1 MKKLKHFVQKS
12 ILAIPQIGNKTL
24 ILFWLILFSFSTPF
38 VEAQTYLYFQDSPD
52 PDLYDPSWMEL
63 VAPSELER
71 KGEDL
76 RKFPVESNTPG
87 PQGINS
93 LRLKWTSKTGGS
105 WFAIAAGT
113 NWDANN
119 LTNTDTLSFYLYSVE
134 GIVPANLPKVFLEDT
149 QNNKSVMISLTD
161 YSTTLQANQWI
172 RIKVPM
178 VPFLTQANPIDYTQ
192 IKTVGFAQNIA
203 DNAQHTL
210 LIDDVRVYAGN
221 GFSPPV
227 SSPQG
232 LTAKGYDSHVFL
244 SWNANP
250 ESNIGGYE
258 IYQSADGGNSY
269 ALRAAVSP
277 NDTIF
282 TDFVRAQGTNLFLKY
297 KINALNE
304 ANEPSG
310 FSDIVNVSTYDMT
323 DELLLDMVQEATF
336 RYFYDH
342 AHPASG
348 MARERNNSENT
359 VTSGGSG
366 FGIMALLVGVERGF
380 ITRDQGIE
388 RMLKILNFLEN
399 ADRFHGAW
407 SHWINGNTGA
417 VIPFS
422 TKDNGGDLVETAFLA
437 QGLLTARQYFDQETT
452 NEQLISQKITYL
464 WEGIEWD
471 WYRRNNGNY
480 LYWHWSPN
488 YGWDMNMTVAGPNEA
503 MIVYLLAIASPTHG
517 VPPTLFHNGWAASS
531 YYVNGSS
538 FYGHKIW
545 VGWDYGGPLF
555 FTHYSF
561 LGFNPTD
568 IADDYANYFDNNRNI
583 SLINRAYCIDNPKN
597 YEGYSENCWGLTASD
612 DPYGYSAHE
621 PTSGRDNGTITPTA
635 ALSAMPYTPVE
646 SMAALKHFYQNLGD
660 RIWGNFGFFDAFNQE
675 ANWYATSYLAID
687 QGPIIDMI
695 ENYRSQLL
703 WNKFMANPEIQPM
716 LDTIGFVP
724 DPSSIVNL
732 SNEGTQLLNCYP
744 NPASKQVTI
753 EFSIE
758 KSSGISLE
766 IFNSKGVLVK
776 YLENNQHFQQ
786 GTHQI
791 GLNIEEFSQG
801 FFYIKL
807 QSEDGILVRKLLIK

>member
-1 MKKLKHFVQKS
+1 MRNHIKNIKFMIKRF
-12 ILAIPQIGNKTL
+12 NKVFKVFIIVSL
-24 ILFWLILFSFSTPF
+24 YLFMSSNSH
-38 VEAQTYLYFQDSPD
+38 VKAQTYLYFQDSPD
-52 PDLYDPSWMEL
+52 PELYDPSWMEL

-71 KGEDL
+71 KGSDL

-93 LRLKWTSKTGGS
+93 LRLKWTSKSGGD
-105 WFAIAAGT
+105 WFAIAAGA
-113 NWDANN
+113 NWEAKN
-119 LTNTDTLSFYLYSVE
+119 LSNTDTLSFYLYSVE
-134 GIVPANLPKVFLEDT
+134 GIVPANLPKVFFEDT
-149 QNNKSVMISLTD
+149 QNNKSIMIGLTD
-161 YSTTLQANQWI
+161 YSTTLQANQWV
-172 RIKVPM
+172 RIKIPM

-192 IKTVGFAQNIA
+192 IKTVGFAQNLA
-203 DNAQHTL
+203 DNTEHTL
-210 LIDDVRVYAGN
+210 LIDDVRVYTGN

-227 SSPQG
+227 SAPQG

-244 SWNANP
+244 RWNKNP
-250 ESNIGGYE
+250 ESNVGGYE
-258 IYQSADGGNSY
+258 IYQSTDGGNSW
-269 ALRAAVSP
+269 ALRAAVGT

-310 FSDIVNVSTYDMT
+310 FSDVVNVSTYDMT
-323 DELLLDMVQEATF
+323 DEQLLDMVEEATF

-348 MARERNNSENT
+348 MARERNNSGNT

-366 FGIMALLVGVERGF
+366 FGIMALLVGIERSF

-388 RMLKILNFLEN
+388 RILKIINFLEN
-399 ADRFHGAW
+399 ADRFHGVW
-407 SHWINGNTGA
+407 SHWIDGNTGA

-422 TKDNGGDLVETAFLA
+422 TNDNGGDLVETAFLA
-437 QGLLTARQYFDQETT
+437 QGLLAARQYFDQP
-452 NEQLISQKITYL
+452 NPDEQLIIQKITGL
-464 WEGIEWD
+464 WETIEWD

-480 LYWHWSPN
+480 LYWHWSPDH
-488 YGWDMNMTVAGPNEA
+488 GWAMNMTVAGPNES

-517 VPPTLFHNGWAASS
+517 VPASLFHDGWAASS
-531 YYVNGSS
+531 YYINGNT

-561 LGFNPTD
+561 LGFDPRD
-568 IADDYANYFDNNRNI
+568 IKDSYANYFDNNKNI
-583 SLINRAYCIDNPKN
+583 SLINRAYCVDNPKN
-597 YEGYSENCWGLTASD
+597 YEGYGENCWGLTASD
-612 DPYGYSAHE
+612 DPNGYSVHE

-635 ALSAMPYTPVE
+635 ALSAMPYTPDE
-646 SMAALKHFYQNLGD
+646 SIAALKHFYRTLGD
-660 RIWGNFGFFDAFNQE
+660 RIWGNFGFYDAFNQE
-675 ANWYATSYLAID
+675 VNWYATSYLAID

-724 DPSSIVNL
+724 NPSSIRNL
-732 SNEGTQLLNCYP
+732 HKDNFLEVICYP
-744 NPASKQVTI
+744 NPASDQIIVEFTIETGSIVTI
-753 EFSIE
+753 ELRNSE
-758 KSSGISLE
+758 GI
-766 IFNSKGVLVK
+766 LVK
-776 YLENNQHFQQ
+776 ILEKNQHFSP
-786 GTHQI
+786 GMHKI
-791 GLNIEEFSQG
+791 GVNIGNFLPG
-801 FFYIKL
+801 FYFVKL
-807 QSEDGILVRKLLIK
+807 QSEDINLVKKLLIN

>member
-1 MKKLKHFVQKS
+1 MS
-12 ILAIPQIGNKTL
+12 
-24 ILFWLILFSFSTPF
+24 LFLFASPF
-38 VEAQTYLYFQDSPD
+38 AEAQTYLYFQDSPD
-52 PDLYDPSWMEL
+52 PELYDPSWMEL
-63 VAPSELER
+63 VTPSELER
-71 KGEDL
+71 KGADL

-93 LRLKWTSKTGGS
+93 LRLKWTSKTGGD

-113 NWDANN
+113 NWEAKN

-134 GIVPANLPKVFLEDT
+134 GIVPANLPKVFMEDT
-149 QNNKSVMISLTD
+149 QNNKSILISLTD
-161 YSTTLQANQWI
+161 YSGTLQANQWV

-192 IKTVGFAQNIA
+192 IKTVGFAQNLA
-203 DNAQHTL
+203 DNTQHTL

-227 SSPQG
+227 SAPQG

-244 SWNANP
+244 NWHKNP
-250 ESNIGGYE
+250 ESNVGGYE
-258 IYQSADGGNSY
+258 IYQSSDGGSSFT
-269 ALRAAVSP
+269 LRAAVGS

-323 DELLLDMVQEATF
+323 DDQLLEMVQEATF
-336 RYFYDH
+336 RYFWDF

-348 MARERNNSENT
+348 MARERNTSGNT

-366 FGIMALLVGVERGF
+366 FGIMAILVGIERGF

-388 RMLKILNFLEN
+388 RLLKILNFLEN
-399 ADRFHGAW
+399 ADRFHGVW

-437 QGLLTARQYFDQETT
+437 QGLLTARQYFTQATSD
-452 NEQLISQKITYL
+452 EQLIVDKITSL
-464 WEGIEWD
+464 WETIEWD

-503 MIVYLLAIASPTHG
+503 MIIYMLAIASPTHG
-517 VPPTLFHNGWAASS
+517 VPPSMFHNGWAASN

-561 LGFNPTD
+561 LGFNPLD
-568 IADDYANYFDNNRNI
+568 IKDDYANYFDNNRNI
-583 SLINRAYCIDNPKN
+583 SLIHRDYCVDNPKN
-597 YEGYSENCWGLTASD
+597 YEGYGENCWGLTASD
-612 DPYGYSAHE
+612 DPNGYSAHE

-646 SMAALKHFYQNLGD
+646 SMAALKHFYRNLGD
-660 RIWGNFGFFDAFNQE
+660 RIWGNFGFYDAFNQE
-675 ANWYATSYLAID
+675 VNWYATSYLAID

-695 ENYRSQLL
+695 ENYRTKLL

-716 LDTIGFVP
+716 LDTIGFVY
-724 DPSSIVNL
+724 DPSIIENL
-732 SNEGTQLLNCYP
+732 TSENKQTLNCYP
-744 NPASKQVTI
+744 NPASKQVNI
-753 EFSIE
+753 EFLLE
-758 KSSGISLE
+758 KSSSITIEITNVNGNLVQVLE
-766 IFNSKGVLVK
+766 KNHFFTKGK
-776 YLENNQHFQQ
+776 
-786 GTHQI
+786 HQI
-791 GLNIEEFSQG
+791 GLNIGSIAPGFYLMKIQTEQG
-801 FFYIKL
+801 NIVK
-807 QSEDGILVRKLLIK
+807 KLLIQ